1 MHSEILKSF
10 IVSFVPLFLAVD
22 IIGTV
27 PIYLGLTESLSAK
40 EKRKIL
46 GDSIFLAGAFAI
58 IFAFLGKLVFTS
70 LGITINDFKIAGGIL
85 LLILSVYLL
94 MPGKSREF
102 LTMSKDE
109 DIGVFP
115 LATPLIT
122 GPAVLATT
130 MMLLDSCGLKPTLI
144 SLILNMGIAWFVLR
158 YSDLLNKIIGS
169 SGIKAL
175 SKISYIF
182 LAAIGI
188 MILRQGITGVVYIFL
203 NPA

>member
-1 MHSEILKSF
+1 MNLIMLKPF
-10 IVSFVPLFLAVD
+10 IITFVPLFLAVD

-27 PIYLGLTESLSAK
+27 PIYLGLTETLSFGQK
-40 EKRKIL
+40 KKIL
-46 GDSIFLAGAFAI
+46 ADSILLAGAFAI

-102 LTMSKDE
+102 LTLSLYE

-130 MMLLDSCGLKPTLI
+130 MMLLDSCGLVPTLI
-144 SLILNMGIAWFVLR
+144 SLILNMAIAWVVLR
-158 YSDLLNKIIGS
+158 YSDILNKIIGS

-188 MILRQGITGVVYIFL
+188 MILRQGITGVIYSF
-203 NPA
+203 

>member
-1 MHSEILKSF
+1 MNLIMLKPF
-10 IVSFVPLFLAVD
+10 IITFVPLFLAVD

-27 PIYLGLTESLSAK
+27 PIYLGLTETLSFGQK
-40 EKRKIL
+40 KKIL
-46 GDSIFLAGAFAI
+46 ADSILLAGAFAI

-102 LTMSKDE
+102 LTLSLYE

-130 MMLLDSCGLKPTLI
+130 MMLLDSCGLVPTLI
-144 SLILNMGIAWFVLR
+144 SLILNMLIAWVVLR
-158 YSDLLNKIIGS
+158 YSDILNKIIGS

-188 MILRQGITGVVYIFL
+188 MILRQGITGVIYSF
-203 NPA
+203 

>member
-1 MHSEILKSF
+1 MLKPF
-10 IVSFVPLFLAVD
+10 IITFVPLFLAVD

-27 PIYLGLTESLSAK
+27 PIYLGLTETLSFGQK
-40 EKRKIL
+40 KKIL
-46 GDSIFLAGAFAI
+46 ADSILLAGAFAI

-102 LTMSKDE
+102 LTLSLYE

-130 MMLLDSCGLKPTLI
+130 MMLLDSCGLVPTLI
-144 SLILNMGIAWFVLR
+144 SLILNMLIAWVVLR
-158 YSDLLNKIIGS
+158 YSDILNKIIGS

-188 MILRQGITGVVYIFL
+188 MILRQGITGVIYSF
-203 NPA
+203 